1 MVSEMNPAVL
11 TAYVDG
17 SFLPAAGRY
26 GYGVVLLTP
35 EGEKV
40 TLSGSGD
47 NPETL
52 AIRNVGG
59 EMLGA
64 MHAVQW
70 AMRNGYRA
78 LHICYDYSGIEMW
91 ATGGWKR
98 KNPLTAKYHEYM
110 QKCMKAVRVTFEKV
124 EAHTGVE
131 YNEEADRLA
140 KAAIEEAAE
149 KHEGEEV

>member
-1 MVSEMNPAVL
+1 MVSEMALREVK
-11 TAYVDG
+11 AYVDR

-26 GYGVVLLTP
+26 GYGCVILTP
-35 EGEKV
+35 EGEKF

-64 MHAVQW
+64 MHSVQW
-70 AMRNGYRA
+70 ALRHGYPAIR
-78 LHICYDYSGIEMW
+78 IFYDYSGIEMW
-91 ATGGWKR
+91 ATGAWKR

-110 QKCMKAVRVTFEKV
+110 QKCMGAIRISFEKV

-131 YNEEADRLA
+131 FNEEADKLA
-140 KAAIEEAAE
+140 KGASEEAA
-149 KHEGEEV
+149 GE